1 MYKYMYIYIK
11 VSNWNFY
18 FTCNIFI
25 NIHRRF
31 VLRYKMICK
40 KTWPNPSGT
49 DKDGTHEILK
59 SQNRAGDVTYGN
71 TKVFIK
77 SPETIFELE
86 EAR

>member
-1 MYKYMYIYIK
+1 
-11 VSNWNFY
+11 
-18 FTCNIFI
+18 
-25 NIHRRF
+25 
-31 VLRYKMICK
+31 MICK

-86 EAR
+86 EARYAHLLNNFLISLKI

>member
-1 MYKYMYIYIK
+1 
-11 VSNWNFY
+11 
-18 FTCNIFI
+18 
-25 NIHRRF
+25 
-31 VLRYKMICK
+31 MICK

-86 EAR
+86 EARYAHLLNNFLISLKILCHPFMQMYII